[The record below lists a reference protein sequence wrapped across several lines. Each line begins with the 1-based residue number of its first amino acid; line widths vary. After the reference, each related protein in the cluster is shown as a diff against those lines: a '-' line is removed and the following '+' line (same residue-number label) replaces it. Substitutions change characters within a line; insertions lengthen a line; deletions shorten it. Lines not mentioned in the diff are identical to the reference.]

1 MILPKTNLSIMD
13 VRNCTGNPSLDLGTL
28 CSKGQYINKWSK
40 YKPVRY
46 NFTTSRPSN
55 WWKASDGNCG
65 PDVRGYTTIT
75 QLVTD
80 LRNDV
85 TFWGYLP
92 PTGGSAQPYRLGD
105 FAGYN
110 SQAQQPVY
118 CNELPNIVYKD
129 ASATIGMALDMNGVD
144 TSSNLQL
151 TDIQGK
157 YPLSSYYPAV
167 VVVRADQNVGNLI
180 TASQTFAQGQ
190 GVGVEVPTSQL
201 SAGYDYDFICCF
213 SSIKQTS
220 YGTNSTAANFVPAP
234 TDNVLPRVSIKTG
247 GLSVFVTG
255 TWASNKSTYRIDA
268 TNRVSTA
275 GATKT
280 NVTLQIVYLDFKE
293 SGDSQEYGETTIK
306 LADIVVPYNQTKTV
320 TNVVANS
327 LPEYKTRGGKLI
339 LTYTYNNI
347 VNTIVGQFEDE
358 A

>member
-1 MILPKTNLSIMD
+1 M
-13 VRNCTGNPSLDLGTL
+13 
-28 CSKGQYINKWSK
+28 
-40 YKPVRY
+40 
-46 NFTTSRPSN
+46 F
-55 WWKASDGNCG
+55 
-65 PDVRGYTTIT
+65 
-75 QLVTD
+75 
-80 LRNDV
+80 
-85 TFWGYLP
+85 
-92 PTGGSAQPYRLGD
+92 
-105 FAGYN
+105 
-110 SQAQQPVY
+110 
-118 CNELPNIVYKD
+118 
-129 ASATIGMALDMNGVD
+129 
-144 TSSNLQL
+144 
-151 TDIQGK
+151 
-157 YPLSSYYPAV
+157 
-167 VVVRADQNVGNLI
+167 
-180 TASQTFAQGQ
+180 
-190 GVGVEVPTSQL
+190 
-201 SAGYDYDFICCF
+201 
-213 SSIKQTS
+213 
-220 YGTNSTAANFVPAP
+220 FVPAP
-234 TDNVLPRVSIKTG
+234 TDNVLQRVSIKTG